1 MTDHLYR
8 YSIQNDF
15 PNHKVAPDR
24 LFVEIE
30 AEIANSRIQTGYEN
44 ADDCDIWFGYEL
56 DEEEQTLLDSIVAE
70 HSGESIIDYPSGH
83 SVICIPEGS
92 ARWERFKYVVQFPKP
107 MDTVPTSIELS
118 NVLFSGSSGLQ
129 IEEKMAYGFMVSAKS
144 IGRGNQLGPNCVEFD
159 WEVTA

>member
-1 MTDHLYR
+1 MTEHLYR
-8 YSIQNDF
+8 YSIQDDF
-15 PNHKVAPDR
+15 PNHKVASDR
-24 LFVEIE
+24 LFQEIE
-30 AEIANSRIQTGYEN
+30 EAIAESRIQTGYEN
-44 ADDCDIWFGYEL
+44 ADDCDIWFEYEL
-56 DEEEQTLLDSIVAE
+56 DAEEEALLDGIVSE
-70 HSGESIIDYPSGH
+70 HTGDPIVVYPSGH

-107 MDTVPTSIELS
+107 MDSAPTSIELS

-129 IEEKMAYGFMVSAKS
+129 IEEKMSYGFMVSAKS